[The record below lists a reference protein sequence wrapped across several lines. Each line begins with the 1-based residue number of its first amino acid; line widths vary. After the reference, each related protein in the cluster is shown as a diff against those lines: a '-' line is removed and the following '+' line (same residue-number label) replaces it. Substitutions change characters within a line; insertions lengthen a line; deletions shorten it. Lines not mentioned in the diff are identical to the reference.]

1 MAVFLKCVQA
11 NWRMDCCTCPF
22 WHHRSGI
29 RLPWNF
35 MKIWTDVFQQL
46 TKVSG
51 SHPWV
56 GSVGAGSQVVVA
68 ILGKEQWSNTL
79 LGYVGVPSV
88 PSPSEVIAPRIM
100 IVWVVWQCQIP
111 VDKAEVWSPLGT
123 WICTN
128 FFQATLQANR
138 VADLTFAV
146 AFFRLSTSFQ
156 NFRPCWPLFG
166 SALPSES
173 SPQIAEEFSVNFR
186 ACWVE
191 GLEAYTQEAA
201 TQPWRPAR
209 WDIEIWE
216 GKACEAWCSC
226 TILHLYYIY
235 SISMYYLV
243 CKRRSMN
250 LNLHF
255 DWTVL
260 DSYDGTLCNSL
271 TRGSHFCKK
280 HPGTLWT
287 AMKHFRLWIQ
297 STCWDCVSVHGI
309 QCITSRSTLSL
320 SAKLNIMEHILQY
333 RSKYI

>member
-1 MAVFLKCVQA
+1 M
-11 NWRMDCCTCPF
+11 
-22 WHHRSGI
+22 S
-29 RLPWNF
+29 
-35 MKIWTDVFQQL
+35 FQQL

-56 GSVGAGSQVVVA
+56 GSIGAGSQVVVA

-100 IVWVVWQCQIP
+100 IVWVVWQCQIL

-146 AFFRLSTSFQ
+146 AFFKLSTSFQ
-156 NFRPCWPLFG
+156 NFRLCWPLFG

-191 GLEAYTQEAA
+191 GLEAYAQEAA

-216 GKACEAWCSC
+216 GNACEAWCSC
-226 TILHLYYIY
+226 TILHDVLARSYIY
-235 SISMYYLV
+235 ITSIQFLFTIWFAREDPWTWTCTLTELYLTHTMV
-243 CKRRSMN
+243 
-250 LNLHF
+250 HF
-255 DWTVL
+255 ATHSPEPHISARIIKELCETFQTL
-260 DSYDGTLCNSL
+260 DPIHML
-271 TRGSHFCKK
+271 
-280 HPGTLWT
+280 
-287 AMKHFRLWIQ
+287 RL
-297 STCWDCVSVHGI
+297 SVHGI

-320 SAKLNIMEHILQY
+320 FS
-333 RSKYI
+333 